1 MILRVTR
8 SRVVPGHEEHVLTI
22 LRDMTAGMGAAI
34 KGLHSATFGRAM
46 GDQDQGMSL
55 VSITEWDSL
64 ADIQAVYGDRWADG
78 TILPGAEDYILET
91 TVEHFESTLED
102 ISAVVE
108 RRRRDSLGGSGA

>member
-1 MILRVTR
+1 VTR
-8 SRVVPGHEEHVLTI
+8 SRVVPGHEEHVI
-22 LRDMTAGMGAAI
+22 AVLREMTHGMGASI

-64 ADIQAVYGDRWADG
+64 EAIQAVYGDRWADRS
-78 TILPGAEDYILET
+78 ILPGAEDYILET

-102 ISAVVE
+102 VSAIVDQ
-108 RRRRDSLGGSGA
+108 RRLDAEG